1 MGTKIELNDTLQ
13 LTIAQGFPADIFD
26 LAKHRQNPVS
36 LADVAD
42 KVFEFHS
49 KADQRIFHLEP
60 VRVFLV
66 QNIDGKWLFWGKVYI
81 QSQTISKEI
90 EADGNWK
97 GNWVTS
103 GTYKVVDVYEP
114 EYQKSFT
121 IRESIPGRSY
131 F

>member
-81 QSQTISKEI
+81 QSQTISK
-90 EADGNWK
+90 
-97 GNWVTS
+97 
-103 GTYKVVDVYEP
+103 
-114 EYQKSFT
+114 
-121 IRESIPGRSY
+121 
-131 F
+131 